1 MVKENCLSILLQLFI
16 KECTT
21 HNKTVDVLH
30 DNYYASL
37 LFSTKRLNKE
47 SVIASNRLNV
57 D

>member
-1 MVKENCLSILLQLFI
+1 MVKENYLSILLQLFI